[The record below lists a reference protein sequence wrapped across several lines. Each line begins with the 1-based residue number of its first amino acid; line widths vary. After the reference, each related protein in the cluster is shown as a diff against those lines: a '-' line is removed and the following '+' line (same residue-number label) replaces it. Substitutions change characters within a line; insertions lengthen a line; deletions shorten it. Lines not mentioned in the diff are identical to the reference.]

1 VAGPRTKLDWGVIST
16 WIELLEAGEIESEE
30 PDGEI
35 VDMLDVYVTDP
46 VSKLKDVSRYT
57 TLFDKLKMVMKFMN
71 DVPEEYKSSAAAV
84 CRGYFWDTWL
94 TPAEQEEILEAGAD
108 ENSGTQ
114 HRTAIEDIRALRF
127 LNPYSGLMEYK
138 CGDKKCSDALT
149 GIFEKNPAD
158 NVRIGS
164 IGSAVVGKTGPVYG
178 FITYKTGIYK
188 FKMAEPVKQ
197 GQPTPHG
204 LVCETVSR
212 STIIDD
218 ALRTIDEPTQNTLNI
233 DFNYIG
239 LLKTKKYDNNSQLC
253 TLLELQLRLMDVERV
268 EGKRW
273 FYRPIEAHYSGHKGE
288 GMKKEVAQK
297 EEKKAA
303 QIKGMAVPFQ
313 RTKMPG
319 YGEKVGRPVENTESG
334 EIQPKKRTVRV
345 KPKMVETIP
354 EEGETVPAQV
364 PTQVQAPPMYF
375 EHQESEY
382 CARHAMN
389 NMLGSAVF
397 SDSALQTICRTL
409 PEPTE
414 HCSTSGF
421 YSSTLILAALEG
433 KNYGTQIITA
443 FDDTPQYR
451 VINKGKE
458 TAETVQRFDRTL
470 YETPYDVTLK
480 MVLETGLTLDNFVGV
495 LIVNGF
501 HWISIKKD
509 GDGYWWLD
517 SLFEKPSQVRDFKT
531 DITALVEKAK
541 AFNNRDLYAGNVM
554 IGVYRGAA
562 HNFYPNVGILQP
574 KTKVGTRTVK
584 KKPVQIVESTIGV
597 VAPAAAAAVTEM
609 SQVKPKRLMPS
620 KIVGVAL
627 SPEKVMEDMRNIN
640 VKMPPPLPN
649 VVGTP
654 IEPDQVLKNVSSKH
668 TPIVQEEESMATPVI
683 EEEETAEESMATPV
697 VEEEETAEE
706 SMATPVVEEEEEE
719 EESMKTPVVEEEE
732 TAEESMATP
741 VVDNTKST
749 TTTKTNTMKT
759 PIVNEDGDVEETQE
773 EEEEEEEDDNI
784 GYLI

>member
-1 VAGPRTKLDWGVIST
+1 
-16 WIELLEAGEIESEE
+16 
-30 PDGEI
+30 
-35 VDMLDVYVTDP
+35 
-46 VSKLKDVSRYT
+46 
-57 TLFDKLKMVMKFMN
+57 
-71 DVPEEYKSSAAAV
+71 
-84 CRGYFWDTWL
+84 
-94 TPAEQEEILEAGAD
+94 
-108 ENSGTQ
+108 
-114 HRTAIEDIRALRF
+114 
-127 LNPYSGLMEYK
+127 
-138 CGDKKCSDALT
+138 
-149 GIFEKNPAD
+149 
-158 NVRIGS
+158 
-164 IGSAVVGKTGPVYG
+164 
-178 FITYKTGIYK
+178 
-188 FKMAEPVKQ
+188 
-197 GQPTPHG
+197 
-204 LVCETVSR
+204 
-212 STIIDD
+212 
-218 ALRTIDEPTQNTLNI
+218 
-233 DFNYIG
+233 
-239 LLKTKKYDNNSQLC
+239 
-253 TLLELQLRLMDVERV
+253 
-268 EGKRW
+268 
-273 FYRPIEAHYSGHKGE
+273 
-288 GMKKEVAQK
+288 MKKEVAQK

-773 EEEEEEEDDNI
+773 EEEEEDDNI